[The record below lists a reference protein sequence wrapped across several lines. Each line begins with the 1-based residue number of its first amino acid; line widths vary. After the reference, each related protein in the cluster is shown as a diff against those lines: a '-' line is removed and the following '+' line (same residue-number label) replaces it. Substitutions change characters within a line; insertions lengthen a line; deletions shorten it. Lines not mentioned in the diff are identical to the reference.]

1 MIPCYLP
8 TEEAIMT
15 EQPGGPR
22 PHQFHIQIDREH
34 YTVTESKLTG
44 AEIRKV
50 PPTPIPADRDLY
62 LVRPGQDDLP
72 IADDDVVEIRD
83 GLRFFTAPGHINPG
97 SPTPTS

>member
-1 MIPCYLP
+1 
-8 TEEAIMT
+8 MT
-15 EQPGGPR
+15 EQPSGPR

-34 YTVTESKLTG
+34 YTVPESKLTG